1 VLDVVIGGR
10 VVACIGVD
18 DNGGNMVVVMVVG
31 IGITVVETEGG
42 PGGIRFSGR
51 HTPIQNW
58 LAHCQSL

>member
-1 VLDVVIGGR
+1 M
-10 VVACIGVD
+10 VACIGVD